1 MNYIYDIVLNF
12 NKDYF
17 EFFEWK
23 KKDRIINIKKI
34 PAFKVSSDILRD
46 LKYND
51 IRVSNNFLEEIYELT
66 SFYSKVDYKYLCLFS
81 DSNEAIGVI
90 FDKDGFLKKRSI
102 LIFEEENEF
111 NEISENEAEILLKF
125 VDNIHKDL
133 EYITRV
139 EKERKNYLVKFI
151 SSLDEVKDEIIFKYI
166 YYDYFEVEEE
176 NIKKIKIALIN
187 KINNNFDI
195 TRIYNLVK
203 VFRKIRN

>member
-1 MNYIYDIVLNF
+1 M
-12 NKDYF
+12 
-17 EFFEWK
+17 
-23 KKDRIINIKKI
+23 
-34 PAFKVSSDILRD
+34 
-46 LKYND
+46 
-51 IRVSNNFLEEIYELT
+51 
-66 SFYSKVDYKYLCLFS
+66 
-81 DSNEAIGVI
+81 
-90 FDKDGFLKKRSI
+90 FDKDGFLQKRSS
-102 LIFEEENEF
+102 LIFDEEDEV
-111 NEISENEAEILLKF
+111 NEISENEAEILLEF
-125 VDNIHKDL
+125 VNNIHKDL